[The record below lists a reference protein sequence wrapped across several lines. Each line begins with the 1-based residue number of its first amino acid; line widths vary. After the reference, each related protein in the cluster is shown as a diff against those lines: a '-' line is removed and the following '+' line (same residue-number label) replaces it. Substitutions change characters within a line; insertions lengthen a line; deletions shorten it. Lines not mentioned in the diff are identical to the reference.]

1 MSAAHDAVLASPVQ
15 ASLGRMAAMVLRH
28 TYLLRK
34 SWVRVI
40 EMAYW
45 PTMNMVLWGFIAK
58 FFATNSSWV
67 AQVPGVLV
75 SALLLWEVLFRGQ
88 LGFALAFFE
97 ELYSRSLGHLFVSPL
112 RPMELVGSMI
122 VVSLIRTFIG
132 VGLAVALAIVLYA
145 TSIFDLGLPLVA
157 FFANL
162 MFMGWSVG
170 LMVAALVMRYGLAAE
185 NFGWGAIFIAAP
197 LSGVYYPVAVL
208 PGWLQP
214 VSWILPTSH
223 VFEGMRAVLAQ
234 KVFLWHEFWTALGL
248 NLVFLAAGVGVFL
261 AAFQAARRRGMILQQ
276 GE

>member
-1 MSAAHDAVLASPVQ
+1 MSAGLVGVAAMQ
-15 ASLGRMAAMVLRH
+15 ASLGRMSAMVLRH

-75 SALLLWEVLFRGQ
+75 TGLLLWEVLFRGQ

-112 RPMELVGSMI
+112 RPMELAGSMV
-122 VVSLIRTFIG
+122 VVSLIRTLIG
-132 VGLAVALAIVLYA
+132 VGFATALAILLYA

-162 MFMGWSVG
+162 LIMGWSVG

-185 NFGWGAIFIAAP
+185 NFGWGAIFVAAP
-197 LSGVYYPVAVL
+197 LSGVYYPVEVL
-208 PGWLQP
+208 PPWLQP
-214 VSWILPTSH
+214 AAWVLPTSH
-223 VFEGMRAVLAQ
+223 VFEGMRAVLARRT
-234 KVFLWHEFWTALGL
+234 FLWDEFWTALGL
-248 NLVFLAAGVGVFL
+248 NAVFLAVGVVVFL
-261 AAFQAARRRGMILQQ
+261 VAFRAARRRGMILQQ